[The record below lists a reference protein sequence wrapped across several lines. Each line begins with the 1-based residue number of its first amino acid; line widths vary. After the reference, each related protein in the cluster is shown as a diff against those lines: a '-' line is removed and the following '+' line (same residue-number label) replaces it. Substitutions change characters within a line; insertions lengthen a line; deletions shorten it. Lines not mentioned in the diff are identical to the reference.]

1 MTGSAT
7 DAGLSPPPGSVP
19 AGRPAS
25 PDGRR
30 RALAGLYRHPKAQIL
45 LLLTPPVGWFGV
57 VYLGSL
63 ALLLVTA
70 FWTFDGITGRVVQTW
85 TLDNIGQLVSQPA
98 FRTVAVRT
106 AVFAVGVTVADML
119 IAFPIA
125 YFMAQVA
132 SKRTRSV
139 LFMLCL
145 LPLWASYLVRVYA
158 WRVIL
163 SPNGPLDWAL
173 GLIGLKPAG
182 LYPSELGA
190 GIVFTYLW
198 LPYMI
203 LPLYA
208 GLERVPRSL
217 LEASADL
224 GARSGTTFRR
234 IVLPLVLPAL
244 AAGSIF
250 TFSLTLGDYIT
261 PGLVS
266 NNQFIGNVIFEQ
278 QGVSGNL
285 PLAAAFTLVPV
296 GIMAIYLFV
305 ARRLGAFE
313 AL

>member
-1 MTGSAT
+1 MTTTTA
-7 DAGLSPPPGSVP
+7 DRRLPPDS
-19 AGRPAS
+19 
-25 PDGRR
+25 RR
-30 RALAGLYRHPKAQIL
+30 RRLFAALYRRSRVQIL

-63 ALLLVTA
+63 ALLFVTA
-70 FWTFDGITGRVVQTW
+70 FWTFDGTTGRVVQHW
-85 TLDNIGQLVSQPA
+85 TLDNFRQLIEQPA
-98 FRTVAVRT
+98 FRTIALRTLLFAT
-106 AVFAVGVTVADML
+106 AVTIVDGL

-132 SKRTRSV
+132 SPRTRAV

-163 SPNGPLDWAL
+163 SPNGPLDWVLQLFGL
-173 GLIGLKPAG
+173 GPAG

-190 GIVFTYLW
+190 GIVFAYLW

-217 LEASADL
+217 LEASSDL
-224 GARSGTTFRR
+224 GARNAATFRR
-234 IVLPLVLPAL
+234 VVLPLVLPAL

-266 NNQFIGNVIFEQ
+266 NNQFIGNVVFEQ

-285 PLAAAFTLVPV
+285 PLAAAFALVPV
-296 GIMAIYLFV
+296 GIMAVYLFI

>member
-1 MTGSAT
+1 
-7 DAGLSPPPGSVP
+7 V
-19 AGRPAS
+19 
-25 PDGRR
+25 
-30 RALAGLYRHPKAQIL
+30 LAALYRRPRLQVVL
-45 LLLTPPVGWFGV
+45 LLAPPAGWFGAI
-57 VYLGSL
+57 YLGSL

-70 FWTFDGITGRVVQTW
+70 FWTFDSVTGRVVQHW
-85 TLDNIGQLVSQPA
+85 TVDNFAQLVGQPA

-106 AVFAVGVTVADML
+106 LVFAIAVTVADVL

-132 SKRTRSV
+132 GRRTRSV

-173 GLIGLKPAG
+173 GLVGLKPAG
-182 LYPSELGA
+182 LYPSDLGA
-190 GIVFTYLW
+190 GIVFAYLW

-224 GARSGTTFRR
+224 GARGGTTFRR

-266 NNQFIGNVIFEQ
+266 NNQFIGNVVFEQ

-285 PLAAAFTLVPV
+285 PLAAAFALVPV
-296 GIMAIYLFV
+296 AIMAVYLSV